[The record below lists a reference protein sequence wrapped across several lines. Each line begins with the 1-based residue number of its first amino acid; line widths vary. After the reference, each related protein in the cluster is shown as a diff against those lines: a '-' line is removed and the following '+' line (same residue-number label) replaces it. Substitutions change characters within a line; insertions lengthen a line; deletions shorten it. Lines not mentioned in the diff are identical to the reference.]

1 MIQTS
6 VRVPRRESVPP
17 VGPARGDL
25 NVPGRGA
32 QVQRPPGAV
41 RMGPV
46 QGEHVSAPVLQ
57 GYVGDGEGVALL
69 VDAGVFVRRRLEG
82 QEGQEVVSAS
92 PSTTAA
98 DTRKR
103 SHAVIH

>member
-1 MIQTS
+1 M
-6 VRVPRRESVPP
+6 RVPRRECVPP

-57 GYVGDGEGVALL
+57 GDVGDGEGVALL
-69 VDAGVFVRRRLEG
+69 VEAGVFVRRRQRRRLEG

>member
-57 GYVGDGEGVALL
+57 GDVGDGEGVALL
-69 VDAGVFVRRRLEG
+69 VEAGVFVRRRL
-82 QEGQEVVSAS
+82 EGQEVVSAS